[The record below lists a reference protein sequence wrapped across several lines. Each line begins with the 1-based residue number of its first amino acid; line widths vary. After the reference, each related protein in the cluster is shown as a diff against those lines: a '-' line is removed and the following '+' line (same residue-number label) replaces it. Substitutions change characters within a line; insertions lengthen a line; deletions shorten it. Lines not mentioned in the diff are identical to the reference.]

1 MIVRRSTGRFA
12 TMSKTPAHGSRAHAT
27 LGASSASRWMACPG
41 SVRLS
46 EGMPNT
52 SSDYAREGTAA
63 HELSEMC
70 LRSGKAAITFLG
82 ETIEGFEVD
91 EDMAEAVQVY
101 VDAVNKLAKGNRL
114 TIEQRFSLAALNPPV
129 PMFGTADAVIWEES
143 TRTLYVVDLKYGAGV
158 PVKVEN
164 SPQLSYYALGAMLAQ
179 EAEYGILPEK
189 VVMIIVQPRYHHAD
203 GPVRTFEIDSYSL
216 RCEWAEDLIRYAYET
231 LRPDAPLNPGDHCKF
246 CLAQAKCP
254 ALHAQALTLAQTEF
268 DDSFSPPP
276 PEVLSDA
283 QISDILSK
291 ADSFK
296 SWVNSVQAYAAD
308 KIARG
313 GHIPGYKLVAKRAQR
328 KWTDEQ
334 EAVDLLENMGLEED
348 DLYTRKLISPAQA
361 EEKLGKKKAIKDRI
375 AGAVV
380 AISSGNTIAPI
391 TDRRPAVVL
400 AIGDEF
406 DDQLAIEADGFQN
419 FE

>member
-1 MIVRRSTGRFA
+1 MKSN
-12 TMSKTPAHGSRAHAT
+12 TPAHGSRAHAT

-70 LRSGKAAITFLG
+70 LRSGESASAFIG
-82 ETIEGFEVD
+82 RIIEGFEVD

-101 VDAVNKLAKGNRL
+101 VDAVLKLAEGNHL
-114 TIEQRFSLAALNPPV
+114 TIEQRFSLEALNPPV

-143 TRTLYVVDLKYGAGV
+143 TKTLYVVDLKYGAGV

-179 EAEYGILPEK
+179 EQEHGILPEK
-189 VVMIIVQPRYHHAD
+189 VVMTIVQPRYHHAD
-203 GPVRTFEIDSYSL
+203 GPVRTFEIDSYTL
-216 RCEWAEDLIRYAYET
+216 RCEWAEDLMRYAHAT
-231 LRPDAPLNPGDHCKF
+231 LEPDAPLNPGDHCKF

-254 ALHAQALTLAQTEF
+254 ALHQQALALAQTEF
-268 DDSFSPPP
+268 DDGFAPPP
-276 PEVLSDA
+276 PEALTDA
-283 QISDILSK
+283 QIGDILSK
-291 ADSFK
+291 ADAFK

-308 KIARG
+308 KLSKG
-313 GHIPGYKLVAKRAQR
+313 GHIPGFKLVAKRAQR
-328 KWTDEQ
+328 KWIDEQ

-348 DLYTRKLISPAQA
+348 DLYTKKLISPAQA
-361 EEKLGKKKAIKDRI
+361 EEKLGKKKAIKDRL
-375 AGAVV
+375 AGAIV
-380 AISSGNTIAPI
+380 AVSSGNTIAPI

-400 AIGDEF
+400 MLGDEF
-406 DDQLAIEADGFQN
+406 SEVPILEADGFQN